1 VLSDQEQRSWK
12 EIERSYAADGIR
24 SLAVG
29 AVAIAIMFVV
39 IGAPWAG
46 LVVVLVP
53 ALAWVL
59 TRYWR
64 DIGDAC
70 ATGLVPVDG
79 WVAKDAQSE
88 RRGPEADREVG

>member
-1 VLSDQEQRSWK
+1 VLSDQEERSWK
-12 EIERSYAADGIR
+12 EIERSFAGDGIR

-46 LVVVLVP
+46 LVVVLAP

-64 DIGDAC
+64 DIGNAC
-70 ATGLVPVDG
+70 ETALVPD
-79 WVAKDAQSE
+79 Q
-88 RRGPEADREVG
+88 GPDDPWNARKEGPK